1 MSTPSL
7 QQISLRL
14 TYKLLWPEP
23 RMILNSSADWS
34 EGEINV
40 RGDMVDNFWTPDII
54 IHDLVSFYKPEVLN
68 QVAALE
74 VKTNKR
80 LYYKVRQVARSIRQ
94 SRHSSIHLASCYE
107 PRIPMRF
114 CVP

>member
-1 MSTPSL
+1 MYKLGSYSSGLSALTLVLKWHQLLFIL

-54 IHDLVSFYKPEVLN
+54 IHDLGCNL
-68 QVAALE
+68 
-74 VKTNKR
+74 
-80 LYYKVRQVARSIRQ
+80 IRWKM
-94 SRHSSIHLASCYE
+94 S
-107 PRIPMRF
+107 
-114 CVP
+114 